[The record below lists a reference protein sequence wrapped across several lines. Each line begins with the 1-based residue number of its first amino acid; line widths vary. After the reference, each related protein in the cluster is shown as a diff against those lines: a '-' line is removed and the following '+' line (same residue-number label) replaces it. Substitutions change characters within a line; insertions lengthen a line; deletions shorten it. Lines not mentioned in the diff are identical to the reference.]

1 MRMHYCG
8 RTLRM
13 DNDDIMQ
20 TLKIIFIFFWDHLP
34 PKLLAPNPP
43 FPIIELD
50 SPDWSI
56 PDYSTISLIFFFRK
70 TRKWKFFLFKQIR
83 HKIFRKI
90 SGSKNLKMTMPDLQR
105 YY

>member
-70 TRKWKFFLFKQIR
+70 TRKWKFFCLNKYVTKSSEKYQDQ
-83 HKIFRKI
+83 KI
-90 SGSKNLKMTMPDLQR
+90 
-105 YY
+105 